1 MKTTN
6 RPLVLASVMLAMFVG
21 AVEATIVATAMPSI
35 AADLGGFSKY
45 SWVFSAYLLMNTVT
59 VLIYGKLS
67 DIFGRKPIFTFGII
81 LFLFGSLM
89 CGLADSM
96 DQLIIYRLIQGMGA
110 GAVLPIATTIVGDI
124 YSAEE
129 RAKIQGYLSSVW
141 GISAVSGPAIGGIL
155 VATVGWEYVFWV
167 NIPLGILALAG
178 VLLFLKEPQ
187 KTGKPSIDYAGAV
200 LLTIGLISLLYF
212 LVEGGVGFDWF
223 SPSAAILIATSAI
236 AFTLFVFVE
245 RKVKDPIMPF
255 DIWKNKTILYAN
267 LVSLTTG
274 IILISVSSYLPT
286 YVTGVMEQPAAIA
299 GFTLT
304 AMSIGW
310 PIASTLSGR
319 LLIRFGYF
327 RTSLAGGMFLVAGAL
342 LFVLMRPE
350 AGPWWAALSSF
361 VIGIGMG
368 LTSTAFIVSIQSAV
382 TYEKRGVATASNM
395 FMRNLGSTIGVALL
409 GTVLNTTLLNYF
421 KGSDEGHGLDSINSL
436 LTVDSRADMP
446 IDELHYLQEG
456 LSLALQNVYALMAV
470 FAVISLLL
478 IFGLPRDKG
487 VRKNVK

>member
-1 MKTTN
+1 
-6 RPLVLASVMLAMFVG
+6 
-21 AVEATIVATAMPSI
+21 E
-35 AADLGGFSKY
+35 
-45 SWVFSAYLLMNTVT
+45 
-59 VLIYGKLS
+59 
-67 DIFGRKPIFTFGII
+67 
-81 LFLFGSLM
+81 
-89 CGLADSM
+89 
-96 DQLIIYRLIQGMGA
+96 
-110 GAVLPIATTIVGDI
+110 
-124 YSAEE
+124 
-129 RAKIQGYLSSVW
+129 
-141 GISAVSGPAIGGIL
+141 
-155 VATVGWEYVFWV
+155 
-167 NIPLGILALAG
+167 
-178 VLLFLKEPQ
+178 
-187 KTGKPSIDYAGAV
+187 
-200 LLTIGLISLLYF
+200 
-212 LVEGGVGFDWF
+212 
-223 SPSAAILIATSAI
+223 
-236 AFTLFVFVE
+236 
-245 RKVKDPIMPF
+245 PIMPF
-255 DIWKNKTILYAN
+255 EIWRNKTILYAN

-319 LLIRFGYF
+319 LLIRIGYF
-327 RTSLAGGMFLVAGAL
+327 RTSLAGGLFLVAGAL

-409 GTVLNTTLLNYF
+409 GTVLNTSLLKYFESSNKNY
-421 KGSDEGHGLDSINSL
+421 GLDSINSL

-446 IDELHYLQEG
+446 LEELRFLQGG
-456 LSLALQNVYALMAV
+456 LSLALQNVYAFMAV
-470 FAVISLLL
+470 FAVVSLLL

-487 VRKNVK
+487 VKKNVE

>member
-67 DIFGRKPIFTFGII
+67 DIFGRKPIFAFGII

-89 CGLADSM
+89 CGLANSM

-178 VLLFLKEPQ
+178 VLLFLKEPR
-187 KTGKPSIDYAGAV
+187 KSGKPSIDYAGAV
-200 LLTIGLISLLYF
+200 LLTIGLVSLLYL

-223 SPSAAILIATSAI
+223 SASTGILIAVAVSAI
-236 AFTLFVFVE
+236 TLFVYVE
-245 RKVKDPIMPF
+245 RTAKDPIMPF
-255 DIWKNKTILYAN
+255 EIWKNKTILYAN

-327 RTSLAGGMFLVAGAL
+327 RTSLAGGIFLVAGAS

-421 KGSDEGHGLDSINSL
+421 SNSGEGHDLDSINTL
-436 LTVDSRADMP
+436 LTVESREGMP
-446 IDELHYLQEG
+446 AETLRYLQEG
-456 LSLALQNVYALMAV
+456 LSMALQNVYAVMAV
-470 FAVISLLL
+470 FAVISLML

-487 VRKNVK
+487 VKKNVQ